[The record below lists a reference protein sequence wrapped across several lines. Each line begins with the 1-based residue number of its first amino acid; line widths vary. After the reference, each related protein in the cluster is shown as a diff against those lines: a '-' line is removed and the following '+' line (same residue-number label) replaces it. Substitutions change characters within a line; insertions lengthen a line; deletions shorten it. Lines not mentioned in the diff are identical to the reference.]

1 MAAPRRQA
9 AQHTVAA
16 EGMSWSDAFQDFVK
30 IWVVVDPVGTVPV
43 FLAVTAGTTVEA
55 RRRVAVKA
63 ALTAAGILLF
73 FLVLGQ
79 FLLGALE
86 ISLDSFQI
94 AGGIVLFLFALTMI
108 FGPAKPEREARLD
121 PGPGDHD
128 VAVFPLAVPSIA
140 SPGAMLAVV
149 VLTDNNRF
157 SAPEQAVT
165 ALVMLV
171 CVAATCAL
179 MLLAGPINR
188 VIGLGGASVISRV
201 MGIILAAVAV
211 DGVLGAISDYFRL
224 S

>member
-1 MAAPRRQA
+1 MD
-9 AQHTVAA
+9 
-16 EGMSWSDAFQDFVK
+16 WSNAFQDLVK
-30 IWVVVDPVGTVPV
+30 IGVVVDPIGTVPV
-43 FLAVTAGTTVEA
+43 FLAVTVGMTAAA

-63 ALTAAGILLF
+63 SLTAAGILMF

-79 FLLGALE
+79 FLLHAME
-86 ISLDSFQI
+86 IRLDSFQI
-94 AGGIVLFLFALTMI
+94 AGSLVLFLFALTMI
-108 FGPAKPEREARLD
+108 FGEAKPERAADLE
-121 PGPGDHD
+121 PGPESRD

-157 SAPEQAVT
+157 SFPEQAVT
-165 ALVMLV
+165 ATVMLFWV
-171 CVAATCAL
+171 GVTCAL

-188 VIGLGGASVISRV
+188 VIGPGGAGIVSRV

>member
-1 MAAPRRQA
+1 
-9 AQHTVAA
+9 
-16 EGMSWSDAFQDFVK
+16 
-30 IWVVVDPVGTVPV
+30 V
-43 FLAVTAGTTVEA
+43 FLAVTVGMTAGA

-63 ALTAAGILLF
+63 SLTAAGILMF

-79 FLLGALE
+79 FLLDALE
-86 ISLDSFQI
+86 IRLDSFQI

-108 FGPAKPEREARLD
+108 FGPSKPEAEANLE
-121 PGPGDHD
+121 PEGAGGDRG

-157 SAPEQAVT
+157 SFPEQAVT
-165 ALVMLV
+165 AVVTLF
-171 CVAATCAL
+171 CVGVTCVL

-188 VIGLGGASVISRV
+188 VIGPGGASIVSRV